1 MQYAVIIL
9 WWCVWER
16 MVVLRPAGLCSHLLG
31 RGVWSQLAFIILGLG
46 RLWGLSGSWTLRFL
60 WVEVAGF
67 FFQFK
72 VHQMMKKQCQSPD
85 LSALIAWACTYVLR
99 LCMWVCS
106 SRGGCEDVLMW
117 RFVELTARRVSQTEG
132 PWTILCCAY
141 PYCFSGADPSEKSWR
156 RQKEAIHIVQVIR
169 SLMSCYKIGRKPNYH
184 YKRIKVGN
192 KVTEVFMFCLVSAP

>member
-1 MQYAVIIL
+1 MRLRENGSPWASWPVFTL
-9 WWCVWER
+9 AGER
-16 MVVLRPAGLCSHLLG
+16 SLEPASFHNSWPGTSVGPFWLLDT
-31 RGVWSQLAFIILGLG
+31 AFS
-46 RLWGLSGSWTLRFL
+46 LSGGC
-60 WVEVAGF
+60 GF

-85 LSALIAWACTYVLR
+85 PSALIAWACTYVLR